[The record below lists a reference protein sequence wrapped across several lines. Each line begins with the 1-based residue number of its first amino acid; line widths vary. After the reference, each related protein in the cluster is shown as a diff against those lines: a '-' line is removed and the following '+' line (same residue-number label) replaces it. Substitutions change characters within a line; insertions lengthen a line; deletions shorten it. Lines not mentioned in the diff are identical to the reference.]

1 MSIDEMIEYW
11 TKKEEEYVKNPPQN
25 ISSIDRMIPLQWI
38 YKLTMIRIEQLINN
52 EDNNRH

>member
-25 ISSIDRMIPLQWI
+25 ISSVDRMIPLQWI
-38 YKLTMIRIEQLINN
+38 YRLTIIRIEQLINN
-52 EDNNRH
+52 EDNN